1 MSGFL
6 TMKLFNGKA
15 AERAA
20 AVAEIV
26 SAAQVETVQSIEVD
40 WKVKDVNGKEELV
53 PVVNI
58 AYRKKGGLLSED

>member
-1 MSGFL
+1 
-6 TMKLFNGKA
+6 MKLFNGKA